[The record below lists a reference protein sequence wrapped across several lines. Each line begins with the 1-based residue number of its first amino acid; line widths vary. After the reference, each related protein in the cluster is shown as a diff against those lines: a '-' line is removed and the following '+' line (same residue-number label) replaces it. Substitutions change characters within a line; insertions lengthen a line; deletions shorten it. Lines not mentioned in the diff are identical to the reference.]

1 MVEFEDGGQ
10 TYSYLADTDDY
21 EVDDLVVVPA
31 GYDNRETV
39 VRIVSIEYR
48 QPEDAPFPLEKT
60 KHILRKYEKE
70 KLNYQSDYYCPVYDK
85 EIDPDLCCGTIGVLN
100 RTMPPDEVPELL
112 PVMNLDPL
120 LEKCDKC
127 PYHEQG

>member
-1 MVEFEDGGQ
+1 
-10 TYSYLADTDDY
+10 
-21 EVDDLVVVPA
+21 
-31 GYDNRETV
+31 V

-70 KLNYQSDYYCPVYDK
+70 KLNYQSDHYCPVYNK
-85 EIDPDLCCGTIGVLN
+85 EIDPDLCYGTIGVLN

-120 LEKCDKC
+120 LEKCGKC
-127 PYHEQG
+127 PYSDLSGGTENLTYED

>member
-21 EVDDLVVVPA
+21 EADDLVVVPA

-48 QPEDAPFPLEKT
+48 QPEDAPFPL
-60 KHILRKYEKE
+60 
-70 KLNYQSDYYCPVYDK
+70 
-85 EIDPDLCCGTIGVLN
+85 
-100 RTMPPDEVPELL
+100 
-112 PVMNLDPL
+112 
-120 LEKCDKC
+120 
-127 PYHEQG
+127 